1 MNINNDKIYIPIINK
16 YKFHYVSWNDVYDTN
31 NHINFENNYILCNK
45 KSSLINIV
53 KLVLF
58 NVKNKKLKKKG
69 NIKISFSVYKNNLH
83 DKYVIERFL
92 NKKYIILKKNNK
104 ITEYESEEI
113 FYDMLSKIVR
123 SEILYDIISYINHV
137 LRKNN
142 SNILNIT
149 INKNKLKLKMDNLN
163 MLNINNLK
171 LKNNTINKK
180 NILKK
185 DIMNTSNM
193 KYTLI
198 NDAKLNNE
206 FNNLTINN
214 LDKILIN
221 LSKNKTEI
229 ESNLNKIGVEKNECE
244 KNMKKLKDDINKI
257 KIFDNNENIIEKV
270 NYDKIE
276 IISKDKY
283 NEIKNKFNVSKPY
296 DRKTKYTY
304 DDLLKE
310 KQNIKYTIVKL
321 KDKIKNIKNN
331 KSSLNK
337 LEKDKLEQENANL
350 SKSNNLLKK
359 KIQYI
364 KSLMIMKPALFQNIK
379 YKNLEYK
386 YKKQGLNNTLDMYSK
401 INQIKKR
408 KKIYN
413 NKLSQKIENLNE
425 ICNNFRNNNNCPACK
440 YNKQKH
446 SDIIRYMNSITDEY
460 DIKIN
465 FKINEMNTLIKYWCY
480 QYDIEIKNIEN
491 VIHKNNE
498 KIKKNN
504 SHLKDEKIEEY
515 EKHIDIL
522 HDISICE
529 RKKEI
534 RCMKYYE
541 YLTIMNEIK
550 INIKKHKNIVN
561 EYTKFKNLIEKIDK
575 KIDYITNLIIKKNKE
590 KQDKINEINNEII
603 NSMNKRINIID
614 KSIKDNNNFLEKYKL
629 ELLDL
634 NNIIKKYDE
643 TKIKNYKNEMC
654 NMLNNNFDIEFAKY
668 FEYEILFYVEND
680 EIKYKYKNNN
690 NNKTISKL
698 DIFKL
703 ELLLKNYGNILPSI
717 IFVNKEISKNELV
730 NFLKLVAKDKKI
742 NYKFYKKNKKKNM
755 TNKQII
761 E

>member
-244 KNMKKLKDDINKI
+244 KNMKKLKHRSE
-257 KIFDNNENIIEKV
+257 IFK
-270 NYDKIE
+270 
-276 IISKDKY
+276 ISK
-283 NEIKNKFNVSKPY
+283 F
-296 DRKTKYTY
+296 
-304 DDLLKE
+304 
-310 KQNIKYTIVKL
+310 
-321 KDKIKNIKNN
+321 
-331 KSSLNK
+331 
-337 LEKDKLEQENANL
+337 
-350 SKSNNLLKK
+350 
-359 KIQYI
+359 
-364 KSLMIMKPALFQNIK
+364 
-379 YKNLEYK
+379 
-386 YKKQGLNNTLDMYSK
+386 
-401 INQIKKR
+401 
-408 KKIYN
+408 
-413 NKLSQKIENLNE
+413 
-425 ICNNFRNNNNCPACK
+425 
-440 YNKQKH
+440 
-446 SDIIRYMNSITDEY
+446 
-460 DIKIN
+460 
-465 FKINEMNTLIKYWCY
+465 
-480 QYDIEIKNIEN
+480 
-491 VIHKNNE
+491 
-498 KIKKNN
+498 
-504 SHLKDEKIEEY
+504 
-515 EKHIDIL
+515 
-522 HDISICE
+522 
-529 RKKEI
+529 
-534 RCMKYYE
+534 
-541 YLTIMNEIK
+541 
-550 INIKKHKNIVN
+550 
-561 EYTKFKNLIEKIDK
+561 
-575 KIDYITNLIIKKNKE
+575 
-590 KQDKINEINNEII
+590 
-603 NSMNKRINIID
+603 
-614 KSIKDNNNFLEKYKL
+614 
-629 ELLDL
+629 
-634 NNIIKKYDE
+634 
-643 TKIKNYKNEMC
+643 
-654 NMLNNNFDIEFAKY
+654 
-668 FEYEILFYVEND
+668 
-680 EIKYKYKNNN
+680 
-690 NNKTISKL
+690 
-698 DIFKL
+698 
-703 ELLLKNYGNILPSI
+703 
-717 IFVNKEISKNELV
+717 
-730 NFLKLVAKDKKI
+730 
-742 NYKFYKKNKKKNM
+742 
-755 TNKQII
+755 
-761 E
+761 